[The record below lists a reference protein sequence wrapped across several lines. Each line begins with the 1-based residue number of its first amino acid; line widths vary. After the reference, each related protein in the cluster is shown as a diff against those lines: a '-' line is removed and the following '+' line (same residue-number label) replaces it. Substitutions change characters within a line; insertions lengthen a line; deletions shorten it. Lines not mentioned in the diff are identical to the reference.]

1 MISKDAILAHDGDD
15 VCRNTDGAQIKQGN
29 KLRELNAVADGKSLY
44 EFETNATSTEM
55 LVWISVVKAF
65 GIEDSQGWR
74 QLVARHMMVADYEV
88 DAFFLGVSDFFDSL
102 DAAIQHDNKT
112 NSSFLS
118 IVHTFSRDSISVFV
132 PVRNI
137 VVYVAVELLE
147 EAVY

>member
-1 MISKDAILAHDGDD
+1 M
-15 VCRNTDGAQIKQGN
+15 
-29 KLRELNAVADGKSLY
+29 RELNAVADGKSLY

-102 DAAIQHDNKT
+102 DATIQHDNKT
-112 NSSFLS
+112 NSGFLS